1 MVRLHRRVL
10 LVRDP
15 REILLICSLD
25 QPGLLLYKIWQVV
38 EPLEHAVEFELVI
51 YLKDNRV
58 VDGSVLSDGDLSQL
72 RVEAKH
78 LAQEEGA
85 VSSYVVVFQSN
96 ERDGSLFRLQV
107 PQCMS

>member
-1 MVRLHRRVL
+1 MV
-10 LVRDP
+10 
-15 REILLICSLD
+15 
-25 QPGLLLYKIWQVV
+25 
-38 EPLEHAVEFELVI
+38 

-58 VDGSVLSDGDLSQL
+58 VDSSVLSDGDLSQL

-85 VSSYVVVFQSN
+85 VGSYVVVFQSN
-96 ERDGSLFRLQV
+96 ESDGSLLWLQV